1 MRNNIGIL
9 SAFVLAFSLATAIT
23 HAATPP
29 AAPSKGAL
37 QNDLLTVLGD
47 SEEKVLS
54 LADAVPR
61 SKYGWRPAP
70 GVRSIGEAYLHIA
83 FGNYAMIK
91 MATGNEPP
99 ADAKWDM
106 KATKWDAQTTD
117 KAEIRKIL
125 EKSFAQVHQAI
136 AAFADADLD
145 KKVNFFFWTRGDRP
159 LGPSDASRP
168 YRRTPRAGG
177 RLRPEQQGDAALEQG
192 GEIADPCRAAN

>member
-1 MRNNIGIL
+1 
-9 SAFVLAFSLATAIT
+9 
-23 HAATPP
+23 
-29 AAPSKGAL
+29 
-37 QNDLLTVLGD
+37 
-47 SEEKVLS
+47 
-54 LADAVPR
+54 
-61 SKYGWRPAP
+61 
-70 GVRSIGEAYLHIA
+70 
-83 FGNYAMIK
+83 MIK

-168 YRRTPRAGG
+168 YRRTPRAGD

-192 GEIADPCRAAN
+192 GEIAAGRSSDRLPQDRPMAGYQVFASLPACKKVTCHFLVLDICLSSLAR